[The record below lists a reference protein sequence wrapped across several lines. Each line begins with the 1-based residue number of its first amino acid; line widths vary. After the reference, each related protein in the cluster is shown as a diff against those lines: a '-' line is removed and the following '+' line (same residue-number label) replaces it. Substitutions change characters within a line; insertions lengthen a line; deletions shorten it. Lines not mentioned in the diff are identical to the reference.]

1 MVLYILFGV
10 GRVLLYQWGE
20 REREERGERDTY
32 APNNPLLNKLFEM
45 LQVLNQ
51 SCSPKPDPP
60 SLFPSRLASAGAH
73 VQSVPGLHPG
83 HILWILPQS
92 LHQCGPSWNEWE
104 VTDELIHA
112 HDPSQTQPHWHAGG
126 KERLLSQGRSS
137 SYNTFQKDTHLWNKR
152 VSMSTWARR
161 RLSTKD
167 LALHKDFPSNGKLRF
182 LPFEILPK
190 FIKV

>member
-1 MVLYILFGV
+1 
-10 GRVLLYQWGE
+10 
-20 REREERGERDTY
+20 
-32 APNNPLLNKLFEM
+32 M

-51 SCSPKPDPP
+51 SRSPKPDPP

-92 LHQCGPSWNEWE
+92 LHQYGPSWNEWE

-126 KERLLSQGRSS
+126 KEKLLSQGQS
-137 SYNTFQKDTHLWNKR
+137 SYISERHHLWNKR

-167 LALHKDFPSNGKLRF
+167 LPLRKDFPSNGKLRF